1 MDESKLQKY
10 TNQVF
15 VDLGALER
23 SLPETERQQLS
34 LTEKL
39 ALLRNI
45 ETMLRSDESR
55 SRTLISFIGLAFGFI
70 ALAVLLVRSFAV
82 ASYPTTSHTGPCLR
96 QSMGKE
102 RLIRNRLSDFP
113 IARPCWLRL
122 P

>member
-45 ETMLRSDESR
+45 EAMLRSDEAR
-55 SRTLISFIGLAFGFI
+55 RRTLVSFIGLALGLI
-70 ALAVLLVRSFAV
+70 ALVLLLVRSFILE
-82 ASYPTTSHTGPCLR
+82 S
-96 QSMGKE
+96 
-102 RLIRNRLSDFP
+102 
-113 IARPCWLRL
+113 
-122 P
+122 

>member
-1 MDESKLQKY
+1 MDESKLRKY

-15 VDLGALER
+15 VDLGALDR

-45 ETMLRSDESR
+45 ETLLRSDESR

-82 ASYPTTSHTGPCLR
+82 AS
-96 QSMGKE
+96 
-102 RLIRNRLSDFP
+102 
-113 IARPCWLRL
+113 
-122 P
+122 